1 MISSV
6 LGIHHVT
13 AIADDPQQTVDFYTQ
28 VLGLR
33 LVKVTVDVRDPET
46 YHLFFTTG
54 TGEPGTLLTFHCWPG
69 ALQGRP
75 GTGQVESTGLGV
87 PPGSLKY
94 WHDRLTSRHVAVD
107 GPAPRDE
114 FQSLS
119 FRDRDGLCLK
129 LVVDD
134 RAMPR
139 EDTGYPLDVVA
150 GRGAIPVDRAIR
162 SLHSITIAAG
172 SSGEWER
179 FLTTV
184 LGFVSVAEDGYGRSY
199 ALERGGLGALVIIRA
214 MPYVGRGMTTVGY
227 VHHVAFRVRDHE
239 LEHWQSRVTEYTET
253 LGSVEDHVYY
263 RALQLEG
270 PEGVRLELASDG
282 PGLTIDGAPTDVGTQ
297 LVLPPWLESRR
308 ADLERL
314 LPPLRLPGDMR

>member
-1 MISSV
+1 VASSV

-13 AIADDPQQTVDFYTQ
+13 GIAGDPQQTIDFYTE

-33 LVKVTVDVRDPET
+33 LVKVTVDVHDPET

-54 TGEPGTLLTFHCWPG
+54 TGEPGTLLSFHCWPG
-69 ALQGRP
+69 AIRGRA

-87 PPGSLKY
+87 PPGSLAY
-94 WHDRLTSRHVAVD
+94 WHERLTSRRVAVD
-107 GPAPRDE
+107 GPASRGGY
-114 FQSLS
+114 QALS
-119 FRDRDGLCLK
+119 FRDRDGLCLE
-129 LVVDD
+129 LVIEDAVT
-134 RAMPR
+134 PR
-139 EDTGYPLDVVA
+139 EDVGSQP
-150 GRGAIPVDRAIR
+150 IPADRAIR
-162 SLHSITIAAG
+162 GLHGITIAAG
-172 SSGEWER
+172 SSAEWER

-184 LGFVSVAEDGYGRSY
+184 LGLVPITEDAHGRSY
-199 ALERGGLGALVIIRA
+199 AVEGGGLGAFVIVRA

-227 VHHVAFRVRDHE
+227 VHHVAFRVPDHE

-253 LGSVEDHVYY
+253 LGPVEDHVYY

-282 PGLTIDGAPTDVGTQ
+282 PGLTIDGVSTGVGTQ

-308 ADLERL
+308 SDLERQ
-314 LPPLRLPGDMR
+314 LPPLRLPGDTR